1 MDRRNC
7 DPWGGGI
14 FQAVNTKVGDWG
26 REAGRDFFQVMNFE
40 TGVVSIK
47 IAVLRGS
54 SVK

>member
-1 MDRRNC
+1 MIPGAEGFSRQSTQK
-7 DPWGGGI
+7 WETGGGRR
-14 FQAVNTKVGDWG
+14 G
-26 REAGRDFFQVMNFE
+26 DFFQVMNFE

>member
-26 REAGRDFFQVMNFE
+26 RRGDFFQVMNFE